1 MKGRGGGL
9 RKKGD
14 NGVFYASRSGGTL
27 KQRKERERG
36 DGCWIEQLMEEGG
49 GYPD

>member
-1 MKGRGGGL
+1 M

-14 NGVFYASRSGGTL
+14 NGVFYASHSGGTL
-27 KQRKERERG
+27 KQRKEREREREREG
-36 DGCWIEQLMEEGG
+36 WVLDQATDGGG